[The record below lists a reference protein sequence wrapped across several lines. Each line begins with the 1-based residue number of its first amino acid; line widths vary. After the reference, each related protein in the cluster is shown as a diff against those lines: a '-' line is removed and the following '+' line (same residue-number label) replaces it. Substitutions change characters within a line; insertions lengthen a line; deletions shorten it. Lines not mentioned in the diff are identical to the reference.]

1 MPACS
6 TIFAREPNMK
16 KRQSIVC
23 TGVLAISALSM
34 LSGCAATS
42 VALGK
47 KDLEVQA
54 KTSTSVF
61 VDPVSRAKR
70 SVYLDVRSGV
80 MEFDRNAFSRFV
92 REQFAASGK
101 GYRIVDDPDQ
111 AHFQMLVYVLNLEKA
126 NLSAAQSALQQG
138 YVGGGEVL
146 AGGVVGGVVG
156 SNTGNTWSGAA
167 IGAVAA
173 SGVSLVAN
181 ALVKDVTYMLV
192 CDVSIRERVA
202 DGVLVRRDTQLN
214 NQVSDSGSSLSRV
227 SEVTDRKDYRTRI
240 VTTANKANLEL
251 VEAQDLMFQK
261 TAYAMAG
268 FF

>member
-1 MPACS
+1 M
-6 TIFAREPNMK
+6 R
-16 KRQSIVC
+16 KRFSFCFV
-23 TGVLAISALSM
+23 VAALLSLSL

-47 KDLEVQA
+47 KDLEVQT

-61 VDPVSRAKR
+61 VDPVSRDKR
-70 SVYLDVRSGV
+70 TVYLDVRSGV
-80 MEFDRNAFSRFV
+80 MEFDRNAFTRV
-92 REQFAASGK
+92 IKDQFSQSDK
-101 GYRIVDDPDQ
+101 GYRIVDEPDQ
-111 AHFQMLVYVLNLEKA
+111 AHFQMLVYVLNLEQA
-126 NLSAAQSALQQG
+126 DMSAAHAALQEG
-138 YVGGGEVL
+138 YVGGGEAL
-146 AGGVVGGVVG
+146 AGGAVGAVIGANRG
-156 SNTGNTWSGAA
+156 HAWGGAA
-167 IGAVAA
+167 LGAVAA
-173 SGVSLVAN
+173 SGMSMVAN
-181 ALVKDVTYMLV
+181 ALVKDVTFMLV
-192 CDVSIRERVA
+192 CDISIRERVA
-202 DGVLVRRDTQLN
+202 DGVYVRRDTQLN

>member
-1 MPACS
+1 MRRIRSVSFIA
-6 TIFAREPNMK
+6 AM
-16 KRQSIVC
+16 
-23 TGVLAISALSM
+23 LLSLLL

-47 KDLEVQA
+47 KDLTVQT

-61 VDPVSRAKR
+61 VDPVGREKR
-70 SVYLDVRSGV
+70 TVYLDVRSGV
-80 MEFDRNAFSRFV
+80 MEFDRNAFTRV
-92 REQFAASGK
+92 IKEQFSLSDK
-101 GYRIVDDPDQ
+101 GYRIVDDPDT
-111 AHFQMLVYVLNLEKA
+111 AHFQMLVYVLNLEQA
-126 NLSAAQSALQQG
+126 DLSAAHAALQEG
-138 YVGGGEVL
+138 YVGGGEAV
-146 AGGVVGGVVG
+146 AGGAVGAVINANRGG
-156 SNTGNTWSGAA
+156 SAWGGAA

-173 SGVSLVAN
+173 SGVSMIAN
-181 ALVKDVTYMLV
+181 ALVKDVTFMLV

-202 DGVLVRRDTQLN
+202 DGVYVRRDTQLN

-227 SEVTDRKDYRTRI
+227 SEAVDRKDYRTRI

-251 VEAQDLMFQK
+251 VEAQESMFQK